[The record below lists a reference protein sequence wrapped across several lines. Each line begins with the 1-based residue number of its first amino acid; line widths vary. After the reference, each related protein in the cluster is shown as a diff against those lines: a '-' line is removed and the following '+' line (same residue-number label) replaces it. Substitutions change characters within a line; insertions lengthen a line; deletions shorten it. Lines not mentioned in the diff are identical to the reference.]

1 MVFFNAVDTSFM
13 LVGIGIGVL
22 VTFVYSYLI
31 AKWSIQD
38 IVLPLKQLQVN
49 IGQAAGG
56 DLTQLTPVRGND
68 EIGEVTENFT
78 RMLISLREAAALK
91 SEKEAAE
98 AANVAKST
106 FLANMSHEL
115 RTPLNAILGFAQLM
129 TRDENLTQEQR
140 ENIATINR
148 SGEHLLGLINDV
160 LDMSK
165 IESGRLTLHIV
176 SFDFHSLL
184 DGIEEMFT
192 FRAAEKDLSLIV
204 DRAADV
210 PKYVRTDESKLRQV
224 LMNLMSNAIKFTDQ
238 GGVSVRTDLRKKDDL
253 QELLFEVE
261 DTGQGITPEEIDAL
275 FEPFVQTQS
284 GRQQAGGTGLG
295 LPICRRYVELM
306 GGRLS
311 ASSVP
316 GQGSVFRF
324 SVQIETTTAGEIRST
339 QQPRRVVG
347 MAPGQPAY
355 RILIAE
361 DRDTNRL
368 LLRKIL
374 SSLDFPLREAS
385 NGQEAIAVWEEW
397 EPHLIF
403 MDMRMPIV
411 DGYEATKRIKAT
423 TRGQATVVIA
433 LTASAFE
440 NQRHMVLA
448 EGCDDY
454 IRKPFRE
461 HEIFEKLERHLGIQF
476 LYDETSE
483 ARSVTG
489 AIGRPLELSVDR
501 LSTIPPEQLE
511 SLREATVRGD
521 LEGMLVIINRIRETD
536 VRSAD
541 VLASLASEFDYQT
554 ILSAI
559 KSTGV
564 AQ

>member
-1 MVFFNAVDTSFM
+1 
-13 LVGIGIGVL
+13 
-22 VTFVYSYLI
+22 
-31 AKWSIQD
+31 
-38 IVLPLKQLQVN
+38 
-49 IGQAAGG
+49 
-56 DLTQLTPVRGND
+56 
-68 EIGEVTENFT
+68 
-78 RMLISLREAAALK
+78 
-91 SEKEAAE
+91 
-98 AANVAKST
+98 
-106 FLANMSHEL
+106 
-115 RTPLNAILGFAQLM
+115 
-129 TRDENLTQEQR
+129 
-140 ENIATINR
+140 
-148 SGEHLLGLINDV
+148 
-160 LDMSK
+160 
-165 IESGRLTLHIV
+165 
-176 SFDFHSLL
+176 
-184 DGIEEMFT
+184 
-192 FRAAEKDLSLIV
+192 
-204 DRAADV
+204 
-210 PKYVRTDESKLRQV
+210 
-224 LMNLMSNAIKFTDQ
+224 MSNAIKFTDQ
-238 GGVSVRTDLRKKDDL
+238 GGVSVRTDLREDDL

-347 MAPGQPAY
+347 TAPGQPAY

-476 LYDETSE
+476 IYDETSE

-536 VRSAD
+536 IRSAD
-541 VLASLASEFDYQT
+541 VLAALASEFDYQT

>member
-148 SGEHLLGLINDV
+148 SGAPSGTHQRRPRHVEDRVRSPDAAHRQFRFPLPFERHRRDV
-160 LDMSK
+160 Y
-165 IESGRLTLHIV
+165 
-176 SFDFHSLL
+176 
-184 DGIEEMFT
+184 
-192 FRAAEKDLSLIV
+192 
-204 DRAADV
+204 V
-210 PKYVRTDESKLRQV
+210 PKYVRTDENKLRQV

-238 GGVSVRTDLRKKDDL
+238 GGVSVRTDLREDDL

-324 SVQIETTTAGEIRST
+324 SVQIETATADEMRST

-347 MAPGQPAY
+347 TAPGQPAY

-476 LYDETSE
+476 IYDETSE

-536 VRSAD
+536 IRSAD
-541 VLASLASEFDYQT
+541 VLAALASEFDYQT